1 MVQWLRFHS
10 STARRAGFILDQ
22 GNKILSSMDKKFKK
36 KKKKVDIVV
45 RAEESGNYFL
55 LSESE
60 TSFCE
65 DCII

>member
-22 GNKILSSMDKKFKK
+22 GNKILSSMDKKLK